1 MPKEGNPVPS
11 GGGGETKGVASLEE
25 EINLLPQLL
34 FQLLSSQKTVI
45 DAKTEISY
53 KNIYF

>member
-1 MPKEGNPVPS
+1 MSLSFGS
-11 GGGGETKGVASLEE
+11 SQGGGGKMKGVASLEE